1 MKKIAGYDDIK
12 AITKGESN
20 ALPAGAYPCRIIN
33 AKEEVSK
40 NGNPMLV
47 LSVDIAHGEYKD
59 YFKNQY
65 KARKE
70 TNAEAKW
77 LCNFY
82 QRLDGNNL
90 SYFKGMIHAIE
101 DSNAGYE
108 WNWDEKSLIN
118 LMFVG
123 VFQRQEVEFSNGETG
138 MVTRLIQI
146 RSFDALDEGRIKIP
160 EDKMLAAN
168 SATKKA
174 TPEKKASSI
183 FDDDDLPF

>member
-20 ALPAGAYPCRIIN
+20 TLPAGAYPCRILN

-47 LSVDIAHGEYKD
+47 LAVDIAQGEYKD

-77 LCNFY
+77 PCNFY

-101 DSNAGYE
+101 DSNDGYR
-108 WNWDEKSLIN
+108 WAWDEKSLIH

-138 MVTRLIQI
+138 IVTKLIQI
-146 RSFDALDEGRIKIP
+146 RSFKALDEGKIKIP
-160 EDKMLAAN
+160 EDKMLAKDVKQDT
-168 SATKKA
+168 STRK
-174 TPEKKASSI
+174 TSSI
-183 FDDDDLPF
+183 LDDDDIPF